1 MFKKTAIVAGI
12 GLALSATAQ
21 ADYRWELG
29 GAYSHGSVDSEL
41 KTPNGTTKNDTDID
55 VGNIFGTFYLW
66 EVDTSKGPLGEAAF
80 LDHASSITL
89 AATDGEV
96 DFSDIDNQDGQNYAV
111 STRYVAE
118 GPGWQLSGLIV
129 DLGYERQEP
138 GDQEIDIYNVGVGY
152 YVTPKT
158 TVVVGYEQTNVN
170 DGGDVDTYRVD
181 GKHLWSLSGD
191 GAITAE
197 LGYGRT
203 TIKNND
209 DVDAYL
215 VAGKWY
221 LNKSLSFGLGYENT
235 DWNGYEVN
243 TVSVSSEWFIT
254 ESFEVSLAYSYES
267 PDDIKVDL
275 GDFGGRSKLE
285 VDTETFTIGAL
296 YRF

>member
-55 VGNIFGTFYLW
+55 VGNICGTFYLW

-80 LDHASSITL
+80 LDHSSSITIGF
-89 AATDGEV
+89 TDGEV
-96 DFSDIDNQDGQNYAV
+96 DFSDFDNDDGQNYSV

-158 TVVVGYEQTNVN
+158 TVVASYEQTNVN
-170 DGGDVDTYRVD
+170 NGGDVDTYRLD

-203 TIKNND
+203 TIKNLD

-221 LNKSLSFGLGYENT
+221 LNKSLSFGLAYENT
-235 DWNGYEVN
+235 DLNGYEVN
-243 TVSVSSEWFIT
+243 TGTVSSEWFIT
-254 ESFEVSLAYSYES
+254 DALEVSLAYTYES
-267 PDDIKVDL
+267 PDDIK
-275 GDFGGRSKLE
+275 FRAENSKLE